1 MIHIDGSYIE
11 GGGQIVRT
19 ALALSTLTGK
29 PFKIEKIRHHRSRP
43 GLKPQHLSC
52 IDALKR
58 LANAQVEGAQEGPGR
73 AGAQERSGVP
83 AAADTRRFGGAAVN

>member
-1 MIHIDGSYIE
+1 MVVLDQVSETCAIQSYLNYSAMAKHIYPKMIHIDGSLME

-29 PFKIEKIRHHRSRP
+29 PFKVDKIRHHRSRP

-52 IDALKR
+52 IDALKK
-58 LANAQVEGAQEGPGR
+58 L
-73 AGAQERSGVP
+73 VP
-83 AAADTRRFGGAAVN
+83 KRR